1 MRDALLVLRR
11 QVATRV
17 EPSVVAA
24 LHALADVEVL
34 LPDGERGFVV
44 DLAAGL
50 GDVGRPVAVVVDR
63 VTCAR
68 RSA

>member
-1 MRDALLVLRR
+1 MRDALLVFRR

-24 LHALADVEVL
+24 LYALADVQVL
-34 LPDGERGFVV
+34 LPDCERGFVV

-50 GDVGRPVAVVVDR
+50 GDVGRPVAVVVDP
-63 VTCAR
+63 
-68 RSA
+68 